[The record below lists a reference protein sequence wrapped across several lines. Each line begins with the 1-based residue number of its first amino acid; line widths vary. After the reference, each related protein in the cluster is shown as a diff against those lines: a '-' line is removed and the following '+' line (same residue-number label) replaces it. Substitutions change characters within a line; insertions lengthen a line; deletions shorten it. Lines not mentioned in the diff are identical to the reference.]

1 MPTTEPSKEK
11 LYREAQRLRIKGRSK
26 MTKTQLQSAIARHRF

>member
-1 MPTTEPSKEK
+1 MPSELTKQK

-26 MTKTQLQSAIARHRF
+26 MTKAQLQTAISRRRHM